1 MNIAE
6 QSSVLMPSAA
16 AAAKEWIDALPG
28 GEFFFASGVPGRPA
42 AVRPLLSRLAADED
56 HPVQRQRHGFY
67 VKQWDSADE
76 SRAPL
81 ASEPHGALKLAG
93 GGGGGALAFALH
105 RIGWTLQ
112 IPCRYDFAVVGRTPA
127 SPWPYVRFRRRS
139 NSERVLLTWAEVTLI
154 EAVRAYG
161 LLECIPWDSA
171 LDALADGS
179 CIERMAL
186 GAIRSDE
193 VLRVSEFEQCQ
204 PSEFHRR
211 MTEAADAMRGLIG
224 PSAAA

>member
-1 MNIAE
+1 MQTDTA
-6 QSSVLMPSAA
+6 V
-16 AAAKEWIDALPG
+16 AKEWIDALPG
-28 GEFFFASGVPGRPA
+28 GEFFFASEVPGRPA

-81 ASEPHGALKLAG
+81 ASEPYGALKLAG
-93 GGGGGALAFALH
+93 DGGGGALAFALH
-105 RIGWTLQ
+105 RAGWTLQ
-112 IPCRYDFAVVGRTPA
+112 IPCRYDFAVLGRTPE
-127 SPWPYVRFRRRS
+127 SPWPYIRFRRRS
-139 NSERVLLTWAEVTLI
+139 NSERASLTRAEVTLM

-171 LDALADGS
+171 LDSLADGS
-179 CIERMAL
+179 CIRRMAL
-186 GAIRSDE
+186 GTVRGNE

-204 PSEFHRR
+204 PAAFHRR
-211 MTEAADAMRGLIG
+211 MTEAADAMRSDVGL
-224 PSAAA
+224 SATA